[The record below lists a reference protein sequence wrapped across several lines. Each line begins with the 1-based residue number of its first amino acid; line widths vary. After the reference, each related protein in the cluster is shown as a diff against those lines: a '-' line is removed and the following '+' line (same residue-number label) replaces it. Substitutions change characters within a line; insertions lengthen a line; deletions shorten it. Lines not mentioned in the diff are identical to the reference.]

1 MRATAT
7 KAFYPEMILLEASLG
22 PINWIYADSKPCR
35 PPGSGRSWARGRR

>member
-22 PINWIYADSKPCR
+22 PINWIYADSKQLPTTGI
-35 PPGSGRSWARGRR
+35 GSLLGSRRR